1 MKLKLASRIIIVIGV
16 LNATF
21 FIPVKSSLAQSFE
34 LAGTYATS
42 DANFYKNT
50 PGVSF
55 AYSHHFK
62 KQFVFIEL
70 KTSKNGNNTFASFDH
85 NIFDSYDIKSIN
97 GCFST
102 SSVNVGAA
110 QKIVTSD
117 CLEFSVGADAGLN
130 YYKQDYEIT
139 SIGLDKER
147 NEIIHFNT
155 RNETEKR
162 KNKFGIGAFID
173 MELKRIVF
181 DDLSIF
187 SRLNIYHSDYID
199 KPVERDDVP
208 KTSKINSVSFRIG
221 LKYRISSD
229 K

>member
-1 MKLKLASRIIIVIGV
+1 MKVSLILPLIVSI
-16 LNATF
+16 F
-21 FIPVKSSLAQSFE
+21 FISINDSLAQSFE
-34 LAGTYATS
+34 LAGTYTTS
-42 DANFYKNT
+42 DASFYKNT
-50 PGVSF
+50 PGISF
-55 AYSHHFK
+55 AYAHHFK
-62 KQFVFIEL
+62 KQFVFVEL
-70 KTSKNGNNTFASFDH
+70 GTAKNGNNTFASFYH

-102 SSVNVGAA
+102 SNVNVGAA

-155 RNETEKR
+155 RNETEQR

-187 SRLNIYHSDYID
+187 SRLNIYHSEYGD
-199 KPVERDDVP
+199 KHALRDDVP
-208 KTSKINSVSFRIG
+208 KTSKINSVSFKIG